1 MANLLQT
8 RRGRLTTLFA
18 LYLTEGIPLG
28 FTATACATEMKR
40 LGLGPAAIGGFIGS
54 LYLPWAFKWLIG
66 PIVDVFAPDRF
77 GRRRAWILGA
87 QLAMVATLL
96 VAMGV
101 DAVHNLALFTAII
114 ALHNVFGATQ
124 DVAIDA
130 LACQVLPEEER
141 GVANG
146 LMFGA
151 AYLGQTIGGSGVL
164 YLREFLN
171 DTLGARGAWMAGF
184 GLVGAA
190 ILSITLLVVVNLKEP
205 AYPPRPLGEGTPLM
219 RALSE
224 VWRFLRDTKAAFTGS
239 RAAAAGVAFAL
250 LPAGSMALSLALQSN
265 LCVELGLTDD
275 QIAHMNLLTTILSA
289 ACCIA
294 GGYISDRL
302 GRRRML
308 AIYLA
313 ATALPTLYLAW
324 KMQQFGWVLPVAA
337 DAPNRPQ
344 VPTELVTALWVAT
357 LAFAVPQG
365 LMYGTR
371 TALFMDV
378 TTPAVAATQ
387 FTAYMALMNLTI
399 SYTAKWQG
407 RAAEAWGYPKTL
419 ALDAALAFVGLPLL
433 VWMTRRPAEESSLNS
448 EVSRT

>member
-1 MANLLQT
+1 M
-8 RRGRLTTLFA
+8 
-18 LYLTEGIPLG
+18 
-28 FTATACATEMKR
+28 
-40 LGLGPAAIGGFIGS
+40 
-54 LYLPWAFKWLIG
+54 
-66 PIVDVFAPDRF
+66 FAPDRF

-87 QLAMVATLL
+87 QFAMVATLL

-101 DAVHNLALFTAII
+101 DAVQDLALFTGLI

-164 YLREFLN
+164 YLRDTLN
-171 DTLGARGAWMAGF
+171 QALGARGAWMAGF

-190 ILSITLLVVVNLKEP
+190 ILSITLLVVVHLKEP
-205 AYPPRPLGEGTPLM
+205 PYPARPQGGAAGLR
-219 RALSE
+219 RAWVE
-224 VWRFLRDTKAAFTGS
+224 VWLFLVDTKRAFTGS

-265 LCVELGLTDD
+265 LCVELGLSDD
-275 QIAHMNLLTTILSA
+275 QIADMNLVTTILSA

-294 GGYISDRL
+294 GGYLSDRL

-308 AIYLA
+308 AMYLA
-313 ATALPTLYLAW
+313 ATAVPTMYLGW
-324 KMQQFGWVLPVAA
+324 KMQQFGWVMPVAA
-337 DAPNRPQ
+337 DAASRPQ
-344 VPTELVTALWVAT
+344 VPAELVDALWFAT
-357 LAFAVPQG
+357 LSFAVPQG

-433 VWMTRRPAEESSLNS
+433 LWMRKTPPIVQGPKTTEESPRVLG
-448 EVSRT
+448 